1 MFRCLVT
8 VTPLAVN
15 SAAYTSASSRLSAKL
30 PEPMVTEPPDAP
42 DDGGEPLD
50 NGLLDP
56 PQAVSPSTATA
67 AVTSPTTVRFI
78 KCFLLCARPAL
89 RLRGPVGSRCGG
101 T

>member
-15 SAAYTSASSRLSAKL
+15 AAAYTSASRRLSAKW
-30 PEPMVTEPPDAP
+30 PEPMVMDPPDAP
-42 DDGGEPLD
+42 DEGGEPLD

-67 AVTSPTTVRFI
+67 AVTSPTTVRFMS
-78 KCFLLCARPAL
+78 CFLLPRRCSLLSIESDNFARHL
-89 RLRGPVGSRCGG
+89 
-101 T
+101 